1 MSSSLAQRD
10 LYHIGIVVDDFD
22 AACEDYARSLGLT
35 WSPVIEVG
43 MDVWLAGQGI
53 KHLDFKAVYSVE
65 APHIEIVQAIPG
77 TPSVPVPG
85 RPMHHLGYWSDDL
98 AADSQ
103 RLEALGNPRI
113 MCPLAEGKPVGFV
126 FHALPDGTL
135 IELVDRGAF
144 ADWQAFLENRE
155 VFKSAV

>member
-1 MSSSLAQRD
+1 MPGSFMQRD

-22 AACEDYARSLGLT
+22 TACQTYASAFGLR

-53 KHLDFKAVYSVE
+53 RHLDFKAVYSVE

-77 TPSVPVPG
+77 TPSVPVAG
-85 RPMHHLGYWSDDL
+85 RPMHHMGYWSDDL
-98 AADSQ
+98 AEDSL
-103 RLEALGNPRI
+103 RLEALGHPRI
-113 MCPLAEGKPVGFV
+113 MCPLADGKPVGFV
-126 FHALPDGTL
+126 FHELPDGTL

-144 ADWQAFLENRE
+144 GDWQAFLENRQA
-155 VFKSAV
+155 FKSTV